1 MDGNGQPRFSA
12 RAKEIMRNWDEIHEC
27 KDSHDADR
35 RWKWQRINKK
45 MEKYTKDVVR
55 QLPAEFWNDPSSVTA
70 ADKPCQIELD
80 AEMAF
85 MLASFIGA
93 NWLAESH
100 GYNAASG
107 QPIST
112 TDSGMQDPF
121 ASLSV
126 FKARWQAQI
135 GAAAC
140 NRAHT

>member
-1 MDGNGQPRFSA
+1 MDGNGRPQFSA
-12 RAKEIMRNWDEIHEC
+12 RAKQIMRNWDEIHEC
-27 KDSHDADR
+27 EDSCDADR
-35 RWKWQRINKK
+35 LRKRQRIHKK
-45 MEKYTKDVVR
+45 MQKYTKDVVS

-80 AEMAF
+80 AETAF

-93 NWLAESH
+93 NWLAESR

-126 FKARWQAQI
+126 FKAR
-135 GAAAC
+135 
-140 NRAHT
+140 